1 MKNVITFGTFD
12 ILHPGH
18 VRILERAKALGD
30 FLVVGVSSDT
40 LNYSKKQRFPFYNEK
55 TRMEMVAAL
64 RCVDK
69 VFLEESL
76 DLKESY
82 IEEHGAD
89 LLVMGDDW
97 KGRFD
102 HIQGCQVQYLPR
114 TEGIS
119 TTAIKNNR
127 VGEVFTPHA
136 FSGTT

>member
-1 MKNVITFGTFD
+1 MKTIITFGTFD

-18 VRILERAKALGD
+18 IRILERAKAEGD
-30 FLVVGVSSDT
+30 FLVVGVSSDE
-40 LNYSKKQRFPFYNEK
+40 LNYTKKQRYPFYNEE

-69 VFLEESL
+69 VFIEKSLE
-76 DLKESY
+76 LKQAY
-82 IEEHGAD
+82 TEEHGAD

-102 HIQGCQVQYLPR
+102 HIKGCRVKYLPR

-119 TTAIKNNR
+119 TTAIKNNH
-127 VGEVFTPHA
+127 VGEIFTPRDQ
-136 FSGTT
+136 